1 MIGAVQ
7 GSNPK
12 NFHYP
17 VHQIFSHRTSNT
29 GCYKIQ
35 SLEDFILISYTDN
48 RSNLKQITLAID
60 LVEGSRQ
67 NEQVRY
73 ILSKIKTKINT
84 NIQKIDMFLLT
95 YLYFREEH
103 ILD

>member
-7 GSNPK
+7 GSNPQ

-35 SLEDFILISYTDN
+35 SLVDFILISYTDN

-73 ILSKIKTKINT
+73 ILSKIKRKIKA
-84 NIQKIDMFLLT
+84 NIQKMFLLT

>member
-1 MIGAVQ
+1 MMIME
-7 GSNPK
+7 PK
-12 NFHYP
+12 
-17 VHQIFSHRTSNT
+17 
-29 GCYKIQ
+29 K
-35 SLEDFILISYTDN
+35 
-48 RSNLKQITLAID
+48 ITLAND

-73 ILSKIKTKINT
+73 ILSKIKRKIKA
-84 NIQKIDMFLLT
+84 NIQKMFLLT